1 MRGEAVNFPSQP
13 LPRVGEGYAPS
24 FPNDQIMPTESV
36 RFFET
41 QFRLQVDTGEFAL
54 NPFERL
60 ALPYLKGDVLDLGCG
75 LGNLALEAA
84 RAGCQ
89 VTALDGSPTGIA
101 RIREAAASQGTN
113 QGLTLEAHEADLSH
127 YVIDRD
133 YDAIVA
139 IGLLMFFPRE
149 RAEAMLADIVAHV
162 KPGGIAVLNTLTV
175 GTSFLGMFEPGH
187 YHLFPVGAM
196 KAALTGWEIL
206 AQSHDT
212 FPAPGDTLK
221 VFDTVIARR
230 P

>member
-1 MRGEAVNFPSQP
+1 
-13 LPRVGEGYAPS
+13 
-24 FPNDQIMPTESV
+24 MPTHSV

-41 QFRLQVDTGEFAL
+41 QFQRQVDNGEFAL

-60 ALPYLKGDVLDLGCG
+60 ALPYLQGDVLDLGCG

-84 RAGCQ
+84 RGGCR

-113 QGLTLEAHEADLSH
+113 QGLALEAHEADLSR
-127 YVIDRD
+127 YAIDRD

-149 RAEAMLADIVAHV
+149 RAEALLADILAHV
-162 KPGGIAVLNTLTV
+162 RPGGVAVLNTLTE
-175 GTSFLGMFEPGH
+175 GTTFLGMFEPGH
-187 YHLFPVGAM
+187 SHLFPVGAM
-196 KAALTGWEIL
+196 KAALPGWDIL
-206 AQSHDT
+206 VESHDS
-212 FPAPGDTLK
+212 FPAPGDSVK

>member
-1 MRGEAVNFPSQP
+1 
-13 LPRVGEGYAPS
+13 
-24 FPNDQIMPTESV
+24 MPTESI

-41 QFRLQVDTGEFAL
+41 QFQRQVDTGELAL

-60 ALPYLKGDVLDLGCG
+60 ALPHLEGEVLDLGCG

-84 RAGCQ
+84 RAGCR

-101 RIREAAASQGTN
+101 RIREAAAN
-113 QGLTLEAHEADLSH
+113 QGLAMEAHEADLSH
-127 YVIDRD
+127 YAIDRD

-139 IGLLMFFPRE
+139 IGLLMFFPRA
-149 RAEAMLADIVAHV
+149 RAEAMLADVIGHV
-162 KPGGIAVLNTLTV
+162 KPGGVAVLNVLTE

-187 YHLFPVGAM
+187 CHLFPVGAM
-196 KAALTGWEIL
+196 RGAMPGWEVL
-206 AQSHDT
+206 VEARDS
-212 FPAPGDTLK
+212 FPAPGDTVK